1 MRPKTMLAC
10 LTNPANTETLMRC
23 AVPLARKHN
32 AHLVG
37 LHMLEAMRVYPG
49 IAMDIPGSVFA
60 AFNESQKKEAE
71 KIRTVFASHTDKEDF
86 QSEFRLLG
94 AEAMTATERMVESA
108 CAADLVIMAREDKD
122 PDRSD
127 QKDAQGQVIRYS
139 GRPVIIVPPKY
150 DGPEIGRNVIV
161 G

>member
-49 IAMDIPGSVFA
+49 IAM
-60 AFNESQKKEAE
+60 
-71 KIRTVFASHTDKEDF
+71 
-86 QSEFRLLG
+86 
-94 AEAMTATERMVESA
+94 
-108 CAADLVIMAREDKD
+108 
-122 PDRSD
+122 
-127 QKDAQGQVIRYS
+127 
-139 GRPVIIVPPKY
+139 
-150 DGPEIGRNVIV
+150 
-161 G
+161 